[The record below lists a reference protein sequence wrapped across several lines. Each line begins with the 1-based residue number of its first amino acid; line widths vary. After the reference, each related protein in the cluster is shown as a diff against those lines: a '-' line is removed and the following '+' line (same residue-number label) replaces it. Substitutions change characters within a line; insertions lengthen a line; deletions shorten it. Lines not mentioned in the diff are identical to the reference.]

1 MNPRTKTD
9 TIVIHCA
16 ATKPSMNIGAEE
28 IKKWHVDE
36 RGWSDIGYHFVIT
49 RDGTK
54 ELGRGLDL
62 SGAHARAVNGTS
74 VGICLVGG
82 LSEDNKPENNFT
94 LEQFLTLKDLIK
106 ELKMKYPDAKKII
119 GHYQVEPAKPHC
131 PGFNVPEWLNK
142 ESL

>member
-1 MNPRTKTD
+1 MNPRIKTD

-142 ESL
+142 EGL

>member
-62 SGAHARAVNGTS
+62 SGAHARAVHGTS

>member
-62 SGAHARAVNGTS
+62 SGAHAKAVNGTS
-74 VGICLVGG
+74 VGICLIGG

-142 ESL
+142 EGL

>member
-16 ATKPSMNIGAEE
+16 ATKPSMNIGSEE

-142 ESL
+142 EGL

>member
-1 MNPRTKTD
+1 MNPRIKTD

-16 ATKPSMNIGAEE
+16 ATKPSMNIGSEE

-142 ESL
+142 EGL

>member
-62 SGAHARAVNGTS
+62 SGAHAKAVNGTS

-142 ESL
+142 EGL

>member
-62 SGAHARAVNGTS
+62 SGAHAKAVNGTS
-74 VGICLVGG
+74 VLPD
-82 LSEDNKPENNFT
+82 LSISVPV
-94 LEQFLTLKDLIK
+94 
-106 ELKMKYPDAKKII
+106 PDP
-119 GHYQVEPAKPHC
+119 GPAH
-131 PGFNVPEWLNK
+131 
-142 ESL
+142 

>member
-54 ELGRGLDL
+54 ELGRGSDL

-106 ELKMKYPDAKKII
+106 ELKMKYPDVKKII

-142 ESL
+142 EGL

>member
-54 ELGRGLDL
+54 ELGRGSDL

-142 ESL
+142 EGL